1 MGDVLITA
9 APARARVRRTARAV
23 RRTPRRW
30 MFLLVAGWL
39 VQAAL
44 RAWFSRMQVVP
55 LANPDEAAYLEAAR
69 ILAGGTASNF
79 SNGTLYQGGYP
90 LLLTPIYWFTSN
102 SVIVYHAA
110 LVINALV
117 GATLMPLA
125 YVACRRLGLGR
136 RTAYAL
142 SAVTALLPAGF
153 FYTEYALSDAIF
165 PVVVLAWL
173 LCVHSLLT
181 VTGRR
186 QRYLAAVSSALLAGY
201 AYAVHPRGVV
211 IVAGYAALLILLAVR
226 RLVPRATV
234 AAAGLTLLVT
244 LGAAE
249 LLDRYISAVMY
260 PEGARSLSGQALSR
274 LTHYRGQVDV
284 IEMAGGQLWRLTT
297 DTWGIGTIGLAAVV
311 AAIFRRG
318 VRRDVRIMAALAVFV
333 TLAIAYI
340 APAALPA
347 NQPAT
352 WASGRYIDCMTVVFF
367 VVGAVVLLRARPA
380 RILRYA
386 AAAVALTA
394 LTAAIV
400 ARYAGSPLPTSGFG
414 AFTFGEPTVL
424 AQGWTD
430 NTSVLAATLV
440 ALGLLAFWIAL
451 VLVFRRLFP
460 RPGWRALMLV
470 PVLAMNLF
478 AVTQMTTHI
487 SQANTPIAKASSLG
501 FVTETGLQP
510 GDKVDIDNGL
520 APDWPAWI
528 PQSYQVWWTPFEF
541 FDAAT
546 TPPTGATVVEV
557 AWPSGKSTQASWPN
571 APAGWHVVAS
581 NQTYGWVAWHSP
593 GS

>member
-1 MGDVLITA
+1 
-9 APARARVRRTARAV
+9 
-23 RRTPRRW
+23 
-30 MFLLVAGWL
+30 
-39 VQAAL
+39 
-44 RAWFSRMQVVP
+44 
-55 LANPDEAAYLEAAR
+55 
-69 ILAGGTASNF
+69 
-79 SNGTLYQGGYP
+79 
-90 LLLTPIYWFTSN
+90 
-102 SVIVYHAA
+102 
-110 LVINALV
+110 
-117 GATLMPLA
+117 
-125 YVACRRLGLGR
+125 
-136 RTAYAL
+136 
-142 SAVTALLPAGF
+142 
-153 FYTEYALSDAIF
+153 
-165 PVVVLAWL
+165 
-173 LCVHSLLT
+173 
-181 VTGRR
+181 
-186 QRYLAAVSSALLAGY
+186 
-201 AYAVHPRGVV
+201 
-211 IVAGYAALLILLAVR
+211 
-226 RLVPRATV
+226 
-234 AAAGLTLLVT
+234 
-244 LGAAE
+244 
-249 LLDRYISAVMY
+249 
-260 PEGARSLSGQALSR
+260 
-274 LTHYRGQVDV
+274 
-284 IEMAGGQLWRLTT
+284 
-297 DTWGIGTIGLAAVV
+297 
-311 AAIFRRG
+311 
-318 VRRDVRIMAALAVFV
+318 MAALAVFV

-367 VVGAVVLLRARPA
+367 LVGAVVLLRARPA

-400 ARYAGSPLPTSGFG
+400 ARYAGSPLPTGGFG

-430 NTSVLAATLV
+430 NTSVLAASLV

-557 AWPSGKSTQASWPN
+557 AWPSGKSAQASWPN

>member
-211 IVAGYAALLILLAVR
+211 IVAGYAAVLILLAVR

-274 LTHYRGQVDV
+274 LTQYRGQVDV

-318 VRRDVRIMAALAVFV
+318 VRRDVRIMATLAVFV

-380 RILRYA
+380 RILWYA

-400 ARYAGSPLPTSGFG
+400 ARYAGSPLPTAGFG

-478 AVTQMTTHI
+478 AVTQMTTYI

-520 APDWPAWI
+520 ALDWPAWI
-528 PQSYQVWWTPFEF
+528 PQSYQVWWTPLEF

-557 AWPSGKSTQASWPN
+557 AWPSGKSAQASWPN

>member
-90 LLLTPIYWFTSN
+90 LLLTPVYWFTSN
-102 SVIVYHAA
+102 SVIVYHAVM
-110 LVINALV
+110 VINALV

-186 QRYLAAVSSALLAGY
+186 QRYMAAVSSALLAGY

-211 IVAGYAALLILLAVR
+211 IVVGYAAVLILLAVR
-226 RLVPRATV
+226 RLLPRATT

-297 DTWGIGTIGLAAVV
+297 DSWGIGTIGLAAVV

-318 VRRDVRIMAALAVFV
+318 VRPDVRIMATLAVFV

-386 AAAVALTA
+386 VAAVALTA

-430 NTSVLAATLV
+430 NTSVLTATLV

-478 AVTQMTTHI
+478 AVTQMTTYI

-557 AWPSGKSTQASWPN
+557 AWPSGKSAPASWPN

-593 GS
+593 AS